1 MYCQSCMWFIY
12 SEWVSECQ
20 RIYSVG
26 YIVYCIYIYIYIYVY
41 YQYIVRNVYSV
52 IGVYSECLSECQRV
66 GYIVSY
72 IACLTEC
79 QRVAIYSVYSVGY
92 IYSVYIYT
100 QYTYYQ
106 YIVKFKV
113 CILYRECLSEYHAV
127 STCLMYKAGFY

>member
-1 MYCQSCMWFIY
+1 MSK
-12 SEWVSECQ
+12 SRE
-20 RIYSVG
+20 
-26 YIVYCIYIYIYIYVY
+26 
-41 YQYIVRNVYSV
+41 
-52 IGVYSECLSECQRV
+52 
-66 GYIVSY
+66 YIVSY

-113 CILYRECLSEYHAV
+113 CIQYRKCLSE
-127 STCLMYKAGFY
+127 CQ